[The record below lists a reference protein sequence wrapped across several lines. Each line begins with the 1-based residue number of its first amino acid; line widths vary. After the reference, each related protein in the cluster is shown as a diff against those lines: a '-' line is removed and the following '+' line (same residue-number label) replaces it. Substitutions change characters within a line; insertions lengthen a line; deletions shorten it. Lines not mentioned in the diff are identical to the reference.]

1 MILDITRLMFPGMG
15 VYSPEEG
22 FSRDQTMTLERDGYR
37 LSYLHMGAHCG
48 THMDAPAHFLP
59 HGAAIDQVPL
69 DLLTGP
75 ALVVRAQDL
84 DPLLDQALSPEQSP
98 ALPAEPSSALPA
110 EPSPAPSPALPPNR
124 PAAPAQS
131 AAAPWGRYALGPRL
145 LIRGQE
151 GFSGLTLRQA
161 RRLAEAGVRLLGTE
175 LLSVAQ
181 GEDTAPVHRLLLGAG
196 VWLVENLDLSRVQP
210 GRYRLTCLPLRVV
223 GAEGAPARAILEAP

>member
-1 MILDITRLMFPGMG
+1 MILDITRPMFPGMG

-84 DPLLDQALSPEQSP
+84 DPLLDQAL
-98 ALPAEPSSALPA
+98 AVGPSSAL
-110 EPSPAPSPALPPNR
+110 SPNR
-124 PAAPAQS
+124 SGGVAPDQAKS
-131 AAAPWGRYALGPRL
+131 PPLERCPLAPRL
-145 LIRGQE
+145 LIRGQG
-151 GFSGLTLRQA
+151 GFSGLTLSQA

-181 GEDTAPVHRLLLGAG
+181 GEDTAPVHRLLLEAG
-196 VWLVENLDLSRVQP
+196 VWLVESLDLSGVQP